1 MPKLDPALL
10 TRARQVDL
18 IAYLHTHGHQP
29 ASARKSNAL
38 FHSPLREDR
47 HPSFSV
53 FYKDG
58 AWKWIDYGTGEH
70 GDGIDLVMQLKTVEF
85 QTAVNELLGRWQ
97 DTPIDPALD
106 NPRRSGSRR
115 EIRRLY
121 QRYRAGMTPEYQF
134 CLQQYFLQ
142 REVAFPE
149 GLGLIYLT
157 LRVHGD
163 GTHVPYVGIPV
174 PSPQLHLMT
183 GIECR
188 ALEDQTID
196 KQYARRTLG
205 EKTLWIVRRP
215 ARDILVT
222 ESILDC
228 LAGNQLLQNRTSLCA
243 LNSVTTIDQLVPCME
258 QLRPGTI
265 YLALD
270 NDPEKSH
277 SHPTAVRRSPPG
289 PAAQQKATHA
299 LVRAGFRVVEVMHH
313 REARVKDLH
322 KLLRRDAS
330 PITLEALERRGII
343 HEPSQS
349 ISASR
354 IPPTADSHPS

>member
-1 MPKLDPALL
+1 
-10 TRARQVDL
+10 VDL

-29 ASARKSNAL
+29 ASARKTKAL

-70 GDGIDLVMQLKTVEF
+70 GDGIDLVMQLKHVEF
-85 QTAVNELLGRWQ
+85 QTAVNELVGRWQ

-106 NPRRSGSRR
+106 NPRRTYSRR
-115 EIRRLY
+115 AIRRLY
-121 QRYRAGMTPEYQF
+121 DRSRAAMTPEHQF

-142 REVAFPE
+142 REIAFPE
-149 GLGLIYLT
+149 GLGLVYLT
-157 LRVHGD
+157 LCVHGD
-163 GTHVPYVGIPV
+163 GTRVPYVGIPV
-174 PSPQLHLMT
+174 PSPQPRLMT

-188 ALEDQTID
+188 ALEDQSLD
-196 KQYARRTLG
+196 KHYAKRTLG

-215 ARDILVT
+215 ARSILVT

-243 LNSVTTIDQLVPCME
+243 LNSVNNIDQLVPCME
-258 QLRPGTI
+258 QLRPRTI

-270 NDPEKSH
+270 NDRERTTSQ
-277 SHPTAVRRSPPG
+277 STARRLSPPG
-289 PAAQQKATHA
+289 PAAQQKATDA
-299 LVRAGFRVVEVMHH
+299 LLHAGFRVVEVQHH
-313 REARVKDLH
+313 REAGVKDLH
-322 KLLRRDAS
+322 KLLKRDAT

-343 HEPSQS
+343 HEPSRS
-349 ISASR
+349 ISA
-354 IPPTADSHPS
+354 

>member
-29 ASARKSNAL
+29 AYARRSKAL

-70 GDGIDLVMQLKTVEF
+70 GDGIDLVIHLRGLDF
-85 QTAVNELLGRWQ
+85 QTAVNALLGQWQ
-97 DTPIDPALD
+97 ETPIDPALE
-106 NPRRSGSRR
+106 NPRRSYSRR
-115 EIRRLY
+115 EIRRLHHGY
-121 QRYRAGMTPEYQF
+121 QTAMTAEHHF
-134 CLQQYFLQ
+134 CLQQYFLE
-142 REVAFPE
+142 REIAFPE
-149 GLGLIYLT
+149 GLGLVYLT
-157 LRVHGD
+157 LHVHGD
-163 GTHVPYVGIPV
+163 GTRVPYVGIPV
-174 PSPQLHLMT
+174 PSPQPHLMT

-188 ALEDQTID
+188 AVEDQTID

-205 EKTLWIVRRP
+205 DKTLWIVRRP
-215 ARDILVT
+215 ASSILVT

-243 LNSVTTIDQLVPCME
+243 LNSVNNIDQLVPCMK

-270 NDPEKSH
+270 NDPDKAGSQPT
-277 SHPTAVRRSPPG
+277 HPKRSPPG
-289 PAAQQKATHA
+289 PAAQQKATDA
-299 LVRAGFRVVEVMHH
+299 LVHAGFRVVEVLHH

-322 KLLRRDAS
+322 KLLRRDPS
-330 PITLEALERRGII
+330 LITLESLEWRGIV
-343 HEPSQS
+343 HEPSRTVL
-349 ISASR
+349 A
-354 IPPTADSHPS
+354 

>member
-18 IAYLHTHGHQP
+18 IAYLHSHGFQP
-29 ASARKSNAL
+29 AYARKNKAL

-58 AWKWIDYGTGEH
+58 AWKWIDYGTNEP
-70 GDGIDLVMQLKTVEF
+70 GDGIDLVRQLKGVDF
-85 QTAVNELLGRWQ
+85 QAAVKELLGRWH

-106 NPRRSGSRR
+106 NPRRIYSPR

-121 QRYRAGMTPEYQF
+121 QRFQTAMTGEDRF
-134 CLQQYFLQ
+134 WIQQYFLQ
-142 REVAFPE
+142 REIAFPE
-149 GLGLIYLT
+149 ELGLIYLT
-157 LRVHGD
+157 LRVHCD
-163 GTHVPYVGIPV
+163 DTRVPYVGIPV

-196 KQYARRTLG
+196 KQYKRRTLG
-205 EKTLWIVRRP
+205 DKTLWIVRRP
-215 ARDILVT
+215 ASSILVT

-243 LNSVTTIDQLVPCME
+243 LNSVNNIDRLVPCMQ

-270 NDPEKSH
+270 NDPERTTPQ
-277 SHPTAVRRSPPG
+277 PTTRRRSPPG
-289 PAAQQKATHA
+289 PAAQQKAADA
-299 LVRAGFRVVEVMHH
+299 LVHAGFRVVEVTQH
-313 REARVKDLH
+313 REAGVKDLH
-322 KLLRRDAS
+322 KLLKRDAS

-343 HEPSQS
+343 HEPAPPSRS
-349 ISASR
+349 LSA
-354 IPPTADSHPS
+354 

>member
-29 ASARKSNAL
+29 SYARRAQAL
-38 FHSPLREDR
+38 FHSPLRDDR

-53 FYKDG
+53 FYKEG
-58 AWKWIDYGTGEH
+58 AWKWIDYGTTEH
-70 GDGIDLVMQLKTVEF
+70 GDGIDLVMQLRGVDF
-85 QTAVNELLGRWQ
+85 QTAVNELLGRGQ
-97 DTPIDPALD
+97 ESSIDPALD
-106 NPRRSGSRR
+106 NPRRKYSRR

-121 QRYRAGMTPEYQF
+121 QSYRSAMTPEHHF
-134 CLQQYFLQ
+134 CLQHYFLQ
-142 REVAFPE
+142 REIAYPD
-149 GLGLIYLT
+149 GLGLVYLT

-163 GTHVPYVGIPV
+163 GTRVPYVGIPV
-174 PSPQLHLMT
+174 PSPQPHLMT

-188 ALEDQTID
+188 ALDDHTID

-205 EKTLWIVRRP
+205 VKRLWIVRRP
-215 ARDILVT
+215 ASSILVT

-243 LNSVTTIDQLVPCME
+243 LNSVNNIDQLVPCMK

-270 NDPEKSH
+270 NDPDRTSSPSTNRK
-277 SHPTAVRRSPPG
+277 RSPPG
-289 PAAQQKATHA
+289 PAAQQKATDA
-299 LVRAGFRVVEVMHH
+299 LVHAGFRVVEVRHH
-313 REARVKDLH
+313 CNAGVKDLH
-322 KLLRRDAS
+322 KLLRRDTS
-330 PITLEALERRGII
+330 PITLESLERHGIV
-343 HEPSQS
+343 HEPS
-349 ISASR
+349 R
-354 IPPTADSHPS
+354 TIPL

>member
-18 IAYLHTHGHQP
+18 IAYLQTHGHQP
-29 ASARKSNAL
+29 ASARKSKAL

-70 GDGIDLVMQLKTVEF
+70 GDGIDLVMQLTGLEF
-85 QTAVNELLGRWQ
+85 QKAVKELRGQWQ

-106 NPRRSGSRR
+106 KPRRLYSRR

-121 QRYRAGMTPEYQF
+121 HGYHAAMTAEHQF

-142 REVAFPE
+142 REIAFPE

-163 GTHVPYVGIPV
+163 GTRVPYVGIPV
-174 PSPQLHLMT
+174 PSPRPQLMT

-196 KQYARRTLG
+196 RHYARRTLG
-205 EKTLWIVRRP
+205 DKTLWIVRRP
-215 ARDILVT
+215 ARSILVT

-243 LNSVTTIDQLVPCME
+243 LNSVTTIDQLVPCMQ
-258 QLRPGTI
+258 QLRPSTI

-270 NDPEKSH
+270 DDPERNS
-277 SHPTAVRRSPPG
+277 SQPTARRRSAPG
-289 PAAQQKATHA
+289 PAAQQKATDA
-299 LVRAGFRVVEVMHH
+299 LVHAGFRVVEVMHH
-313 REARVKDLH
+313 REAGVKDLH

-343 HEPSQS
+343 HEPSRS

>member
-29 ASARKSNAL
+29 ASARKSTAL
-38 FHSPLREDR
+38 FHSPLRDDR

-58 AWKWIDYGTGEH
+58 AWKWIDYGAGEH
-70 GDGIDLVMQLKTVEF
+70 GDGIDLVMQLRGVDF

-97 DTPIDPALD
+97 DTPIAPALE
-106 NPRRSGSRR
+106 NPRHSYSRR

-121 QRYRAGMTPEYQF
+121 QSYRAAMTPEYHF
-134 CLQQYFLQ
+134 CLQHYFLQ
-142 REVAFPE
+142 REIAYPD
-149 GLGLIYLT
+149 GLGLVYLT

-163 GTHVPYVGIPV
+163 GTRVPYVGIPV
-174 PSPQLHLMT
+174 PSPQPHLMT

-188 ALEDQTID
+188 ALDDQTID

-205 EKTLWIVRRP
+205 DKTLWIVRRP
-215 ARDILVT
+215 TSSMLVT

-243 LNSVTTIDQLVPCME
+243 LNSVNNIDQLVPCMQ
-258 QLRPGTI
+258 QLRPVTI

-270 NDPEKSH
+270 NDPDRTSSQSTNRK
-277 SHPTAVRRSPPG
+277 RSPPG
-289 PAAQQKATHA
+289 PAAQQKAADA
-299 LVRAGFRVVEVMHH
+299 LGRAGFRVVEVQHH
-313 REARVKDLH
+313 REAGVKDLH

-343 HEPSQS
+343 HEPTRAVSV
-349 ISASR
+349 
-354 IPPTADSHPS
+354 

>member
-18 IAYLHTHGHQP
+18 ISYLHSHGHHH
-29 ASARKSNAL
+29 ASARNTKAL

-70 GDGIDLVMQLKTVEF
+70 GDGIDLVMQLRGLDF
-85 QTAVNELLGRWQ
+85 QTAVNALLGQWQ
-97 DTPIDPALD
+97 ETPIDPALE
-106 NPRRSGSRR
+106 NPRRSYRRR

-121 QRYRAGMTPEYQF
+121 HSYRTAMTAEHHF
-134 CLQQYFLQ
+134 CLQQYFLE
-142 REVAFPE
+142 REIAFPE
-149 GLGLIYLT
+149 GLGLVYLT
-157 LRVHGD
+157 LRVHSD
-163 GTHVPYVGIPV
+163 GTRVPYVGIPV
-174 PSPQLHLMT
+174 PSPQPHLMT

-205 EKTLWIVRRP
+205 DKTLWIVRRP
-215 ARDILVT
+215 ASSILVT

-243 LNSVTTIDQLVPCME
+243 LNSVNNIDQLVPCMK

-270 NDPEKSH
+270 NDPDRTSSLSIDRKR
-277 SHPTAVRRSPPG
+277 TPPG
-289 PAAQQKATHA
+289 PAAQQKAMDA
-299 LVRAGFRVVEVMHH
+299 LVHAGFRVVEVLHH
-313 REARVKDLH
+313 RVAGVKDLH

-343 HEPSQS
+343 HEPSRS
-349 ISASR
+349 VSV
-354 IPPTADSHPS
+354 

>member
-18 IAYLHTHGHQP
+18 IAYLHTHGHQH
-29 ASARKSNAL
+29 ASARNTKAL

-58 AWKWIDYGTGEH
+58 TWKWIDYGTGDH
-70 GDGIDLVMQLKTVEF
+70 GDGIDLVMQLKNVEF

-97 DTPIDPALD
+97 DTPIDTALD
-106 NPRRSGSRR
+106 NPRRTYSRR
-115 EIRRLY
+115 AIRRLY
-121 QRYRAGMTPEYQF
+121 ESYRVAMTPEYQF

-142 REVAFPE
+142 RDIAFPE
-149 GLGLIYLT
+149 GLGLVYLT
-157 LRVHGD
+157 LCVHGD
-163 GTHVPYVGIPV
+163 GTRIPYVGIPV
-174 PSPQLHLMT
+174 PSPQPRLMT
-183 GIECR
+183 GLECR
-188 ALEDQTID
+188 ALEDQTLD
-196 KQYARRTLG
+196 KHYAKRTLG

-215 ARDILVT
+215 SSSILVT

-243 LNSVTTIDQLVPCME
+243 LNSINNIDQLVPCMQ
-258 QLRPGTI
+258 QLRPSTI

-270 NDPEKSH
+270 NDPERR
-277 SHPTAVRRSPPG
+277 TAPSTTARRSPPG

-299 LVRAGFRVVEVMHH
+299 LVRAGFRVVEVQQH
-313 REARVKDLH
+313 REAGVKDLH
-322 KLLRRDAS
+322 KLLKRDAS

-343 HEPSQS
+343 HKPARL
-349 ISASR
+349 ISV
-354 IPPTADSHPS
+354 

>member
-10 TRARQVDL
+10 NRARQIDL

-29 ASARKSNAL
+29 AYARRNKAL

-58 AWKWIDYGTGEH
+58 AWKWIDYGTNEH
-70 GDGIDLVMQLKTVEF
+70 GDGIDLVMQLRGLEF
-85 QTAVNELLGRWQ
+85 QTAVNALLGQWQ
-97 DTPIDPALD
+97 DTPIDPALE
-106 NPRRSGSRR
+106 NPRHRYSRR

-121 QRYRAGMTPEYQF
+121 HGYQSAMTAEHHF

-142 REVAFPE
+142 REIAFPE

-163 GTHVPYVGIPV
+163 GTRVPYVGIPV
-174 PSPQLHLMT
+174 PSPQPHLMT

-196 KQYARRTLG
+196 KHYGRRTLG
-205 EKTLWIVRRP
+205 DKTLWIVRRP
-215 ARDILVT
+215 ASSILVT

-228 LAGNQLLQNRTSLCA
+228 LAGNQLLQNRTALCA
-243 LNSVTTIDQLVPCME
+243 LNSVNNIDQLVPCMK
-258 QLRPGTI
+258 QLRPSTI

-270 NDPEKSH
+270 NDPERR
-277 SHPTAVRRSPPG
+277 TAPSTTARRSPPG

-299 LVRAGFRVVEVMHH
+299 LVRAGFRVVEVQQH
-313 REARVKDLH
+313 REAGVKDLH

-343 HEPSQS
+343 HEPSRS
-349 ISASR
+349 ISA
-354 IPPTADSHPS
+354 

>member
-29 ASARKSNAL
+29 ASARKSKAL

-58 AWKWIDYGTGEH
+58 VWKWIDYGTGEH
-70 GDGIDLVMQLKTVEF
+70 GDGIDLVMQLKGLDF
-85 QTAVNELLGRWQ
+85 QAAVTDLLGQ
-97 DTPIDPALD
+97 GPDTSIDSALD
-106 NPRRSGSRR
+106 NPRRRYTPHA
-115 EIRRLY
+115 IRRLY
-121 QRYRAGMTPEYQF
+121 QRVQAAMTAEHRF
-134 CLQQYFLQ
+134 LIQQYFVE
-142 REVAFPE
+142 REIAFPDE
-149 GLGLIYLT
+149 LGLIFLT
-157 LRVHGD
+157 LRVYGD
-163 GTHVPYVGIPV
+163 DTRVPYVGIPV
-174 PSPQLHLMT
+174 PSPQPHLMT

-188 ALEDQTID
+188 AFKDQTID
-196 KQYARRTLG
+196 KHYARRTLG
-205 EKTLWIVRRP
+205 DKTLWIVRRP
-215 ARDILVT
+215 ARSILVT

-243 LNSVTTIDQLVPCME
+243 LNSVNNIDRLVPCMQ
-258 QLRPGTI
+258 QLRPSTI

-270 NDPEKSH
+270 NDPERTS
-277 SHPTAVRRSPPG
+277 SQPTARRRSPPG
-289 PAAQQKATHA
+289 PAAQQKATDA
-299 LVRAGFRVVEVMHH
+299 LVHAGFRVVEVTQH
-313 REARVKDLH
+313 REAGVKDLH

-343 HEPSQS
+343 HEPSRS

-354 IPPTADSHPS
+354 IPPTAESHPS

>member
-1 MPKLDPALL
+1 MPKLDHALL
-10 TRARQVDL
+10 SRARQVDL
-18 IAYLHTHGHQP
+18 IAYLHTCGHQP
-29 ASARKSNAL
+29 AYARKNKAL
-38 FHSPLREDR
+38 FHSPLRQDR

-70 GDGIDLVMQLKTVEF
+70 GDGIDLVMQLTGLEF

-97 DTPIDPALD
+97 DAPINPALES
-106 NPRRSGSRR
+106 PCRAYSRR

-121 QRYRAGMTPEYQF
+121 HGYQAAMTAEHHF
-134 CLQQYFLQ
+134 CLQHYFLQ
-142 REVAFPE
+142 REIAFPQ

-163 GTHVPYVGIPV
+163 GTRVPYVGIPV
-174 PSPQLHLMT
+174 PSPQPHLMT

-188 ALEDQTID
+188 ALDDHTID

-205 EKTLWIVRRP
+205 DKTLWIVRRP
-215 ARDILVT
+215 ASRILVT

-243 LNSVTTIDQLVPCME
+243 LNSVNTIDQLVPCMQ

-270 NDPEKSH
+270 NDPECTS
-277 SHPTAVRRSPPG
+277 STSTARRRSPPG
-289 PAAQQKATHA
+289 PAAQEKAADA
-299 LVRAGFRVVEVMHH
+299 LVRAGFRVVEVMQH
-313 REARVKDLH
+313 RDAGVKDLH

-330 PITLEALERRGII
+330 PITLEALERRGLI
-343 HEPSQS
+343 HEPSRS
-349 ISASR
+349 LSA
-354 IPPTADSHPS
+354 